1 MLPPDDDDKHLHGT
15 PMLKVQWP
23 AANEQSRTPS
33 PKIFSPPEPTA
44 GSANSVAGWANWA
57 EHLSRA
63 IQPALHTFTGGEA
76 SPEARLMLPASI
88 EDRSPSPEAAAETL
102 PPLSLA
108 SSETMREV
116 PTVEARRRT
125 VLLTWGL
132 NSSGQLGFGD
142 FSTRILPRAVNYFKA
157 TRMAGVVC
165 GSRTTFVLDAEG
177 KVFSFGK
184 GEDGALGSGD
194 RATAMTPR
202 LIESLQRQPI
212 AQIKCRGVHVLALTA
227 RGQLWAW
234 GRDED
239 GQLGSTKTA
248 SGKPRE
254 HHHSIP
260 ERVSDLMGTR
270 VLHVACGRCHSIA
283 VDSNGRL
290 FSWGGN
296 DDGALG
302 HGDRLSRATPT
313 ACAALEGMVVVG
325 VACGSRHTLALVR
338 DVPMLEGGKERA
350 LDGGQSA
357 HGGACV
363 YSWGWGVYGQLG
375 HGDVVSRLESLS
387 VACEPFGVPFDCMR
401 AVWSPFRL
409 HASRLES
416 LSIACECPPRCH
428 PLPHRRA
435 VWSRAASRRS
445 QNSQLGNW
453 RVATVTRWLCPM
465 TNRERCLHGDGATMG
480 SWVRVACAMRCC
492 PKSSTVCRRRDVS
505 SCG

>member
-1 MLPPDDDDKHLHGT
+1 
-15 PMLKVQWP
+15 
-23 AANEQSRTPS
+23 
-33 PKIFSPPEPTA
+33 
-44 GSANSVAGWANWA
+44 
-57 EHLSRA
+57 
-63 IQPALHTFTGGEA
+63 
-76 SPEARLMLPASI
+76 MLPASI

-108 SSETMREV
+108 SSETMLEA

-142 FSTRILPRAVNYFKA
+142 FSTRILPRAVDYFKA

-212 AQIKCRGVHVLALTA
+212 AQIKCRGAHVLALTA

-387 VACEPFGVPFDCMR
+387 IACEPFGVPFDCMR

-416 LSIACECPPRCH
+416 LSIACECSPRCH

-492 PKSSTVCRRRDVS
+492 PKSSPVCRRRDVS